1 MNYDA
6 ELQFFTNIMKN
17 LQLPVKLI
25 KPPYEHPTD
34 IDSGL
39 RNLFMKE
46 KNAEDIML
54 EFQST
59 YQPNTIYRVYDEYLC
74 NYIIL
79 RLPETNEPEFLVI
92 GPYTL
97 HGVSKQMILKLA
109 EIFAIPHNIFPQ
121 LEKYYQNLSP
131 LPNETRFLALV
142 NTFGERIWGG
152 IDNFSLQDVDSLFS
166 MKSDTFRREPNYDN
180 SEENFLSIQI
190 LEERYAL
197 ENEFIHAISQGQTH
211 KAEMFMN
218 NMNSKG
224 LESRTSNPIRNLKNY
239 TIILNTLLRKAAET
253 GAVHPIH
260 LDSLSSRYAKEIEL
274 LTSEKSALALQ
285 REMVHKYCLLVKN
298 HSLKGYSLLVRKV
311 LTNIDTDLTADL
323 SLKTQAEFLN
333 VNPSYLSNLFKKETG
348 QTLTEYVNRKRIEY
362 AIYLLNSTNMQVQM
376 IAGYCGILDVNY
388 FTKIFKKIV
397 GMTPKEYRDRLRT
410 YR

>member
-1 MNYDA
+1 
-6 ELQFFTNIMKN
+6 
-17 LQLPVKLI
+17 
-25 KPPYEHPTD
+25 
-34 IDSGL
+34 
-39 RNLFMKE
+39 MKE
-46 KNAEDIML
+46 KSAEDIML

-131 LPNETRFLALV
+131 LPNESRFLALV
-142 NTFGERIWGG
+142 NTFGERIWDG